1 MQRRVGHLATLE
13 DLAVVPGESIVVG
26 DADGAVGAGAGGV
39 SIREEQ
45 DASAGG
51 ALGGIRVCAHDGSI
65 VTRVCQ
71 VPVVAEGTPG
81 LPTIVGDG
89 FEALAGG
96 ALRARVEQQAT
107 VGELDDLVF
116 VGAAFGGRTGL
127 PGHAV
132 VVGVDGDGHERGR
145 AGIGDG
151 VLLDEAAGVGAVAQ
165 LDAFTGG
172 GEAGEPLSFV
182 SGGHLVGDG
191 ARVHPRLAVV
201 VGLDDV
207 GVQDVTS
214 RWIGAQMGL
223 EEACV
228 VGLDREQEDR
238 SGGAIHDERG
248 VGVADLLRA
257 GCSGEGGLDG
267 RPGLTA
273 VLGDAVDDG
282 VGLGRILTGVGAA
295 VPRGDDPAIVGGG
308 QSGDAVAAKSG
319 EAGGREANL
328 VTNRIVMRCLQRIR
342 GRGTLTLGDGH
353 RVGVRGNATGDDVG
367 AVTVTGGCPRGHR
380 GESAGRDIVSGHGVR
395 GGRAL
400 LGGVR
405 GEVMPAAVRSAGG
418 EDTGQVRV
426 HREDGERAVGVVGVG
441 DSDGDQ
447 VTFVHLVSVGVGARD
462 GDGDGG
468 RTFVG
473 CRGRHRSSCT
483 GVTGRG
489 RERGNRES
497 RAEQHGSRGS
507 REGAPVVA
515 EGHHWSFRYGLSI
528 SGQ

>member
-1 MQRRVGHLATLE
+1 MQRRVGHLAALE
-13 DLAVVPGESIVVG
+13 DLAVVPGEAIVVG
-26 DADGAVGAGAGGV
+26 DADGAVRAGAGGV
-39 SIREEQ
+39 GVREEQ
-45 DASAGG
+45 DASARG
-51 ALGGIRVCAHDGSI
+51 ALGGIRVGTHDGSV
-65 VTRVCQ
+65 VTRVRQ
-71 VPVVAEGTPG
+71 VPVVSEGTPG
-81 LPTIVGDG
+81 LPAIIGDG
-89 FEALAGG
+89 FETLAGG
-96 ALRARVEQQAT
+96 ALRARVEEQAT

-116 VGAAFGGRTGL
+116 VSAAFGGLAGL
-127 PGHAV
+127 PGLPV

-151 VLLDEAAGVGAVAQ
+151 VLLDEAAGVGTVAQ

-172 GEAGEPLSFV
+172 SKAGEPLALV

-191 ARVHPRLAVV
+191 ARVHPGLTVV

-207 GVQDVTS
+207 GVQDVT
-214 RWIGAQMGL
+214 RRGIGAQLGL
-223 EEACV
+223 EEAGV

-238 SGGAIHDERG
+238 SGGAVHDEGG
-248 VGVADLLRA
+248 VGVANLLRA

-282 VGLGRILTGVGAA
+282 VGLRRVLAGVGAA
-295 VPRGDDPAIVGGG
+295 VPRGDDPAVVGGG
-308 QSGDAVAAKSG
+308 QRGDAVAAESG
-319 EAGGREANL
+319 EAGGRETDL
-328 VTNRIVMRCLQRIR
+328 VADRVVLRGLQRVR
-342 GRGTLTLGDGH
+342 GRGTLALGDGH
-353 RVGVRGNATGDDVG
+353 RVGVGGNATGDDVG
-367 AVTVTGGCPRGHR
+367 TVAVAGGGPRGHR
-380 GESAGRDIVSGHGVR
+380 GESASGNVVRGHGVR

-418 EDTGQVRV
+418 EDAGEVRV

-441 DSDGDQ
+441 DGDGDQ
-447 VTFVHLVSVGVGARD
+447 VTFVHLVAVGVGARD

-497 RAEQHGSRGS
+497 RAQQHGSRGS

>member
-1 MQRRVGHLATLE
+1 M
-13 DLAVVPGESIVVG
+13 
-26 DADGAVGAGAGGV
+26 
-39 SIREEQ
+39 
-45 DASAGG
+45 
-51 ALGGIRVCAHDGSI
+51 
-65 VTRVCQ
+65 
-71 VPVVAEGTPG
+71 AEGTPG

-96 ALRARVEQQAT
+96 ALRTRVEKQAT

-116 VGAAFGGRTGL
+116 VGAALGGLAGL
-127 PGHAV
+127 PRRAM

-145 AGIGDG
+145 AGVGDG
-151 VLLDEAAGVGAVAQ
+151 VLLDEAAGVGTVAQ
-165 LDAFTGG
+165 LDAFAGG
-172 GEAGEPLSFV
+172 SEAGEPLALV

-191 ARVHPRLAVV
+191 AGVDPGFAIV

-207 GVQDVTS
+207 GVQDVT
-214 RWIGAQMGL
+214 RRRIGAQLGL
-223 EEACV
+223 EEAGV
-228 VGLDREQEDR
+228 VRLDREQEDR
-238 SGGAIHDERG
+238 SGGAVHDEGG

-257 GCSGEGGLDG
+257 GSAGQGGLDG
-267 RPGLTA
+267 GPGLTA

-282 VGLGRILTGVGAA
+282 VGLGGVLAGVGAT
-295 VPRGDDPAIVGGG
+295 VPRGDDPAVVGGG
-308 QSGDAVAAKSG
+308 QRGDAMAVETG
-319 EAGGREANL
+319 EAGGREAHL
-328 VTNRIVMRCLQRIR
+328 VADRVVLRGLQRVR
-342 GRGTLTLGDGH
+342 GRGTLALGDGH
-353 RVGVRGNATGDDVG
+353 GVGVGGDATGDDVG
-367 AVTVTGGCPRGHR
+367 AVAVTGGRPRGHR
-380 GESAGRDIVSGHGVR
+380 GEGTGRDVVGGHGVR

-400 LGGVR
+400 LGGVC
-405 GEVMPAAVRSAGG
+405 GEVVPAAVRGSGG
-418 EDTGQVRV
+418 EDAGQVRV
-426 HREDGERAVGVVGVG
+426 HRENGESTVGVVGVG
-441 DSDGDQ
+441 DGDGDQ
-447 VTFVHLVSVGVGARD
+447 VTFVHLVSMGVGARD

-497 RAEQHGSRGS
+497 RAQQHGSRGS